1 VTAPY
6 KKPEHNYPLNEAF
19 NKQVSMLQ
27 IQSEH
32 AISFLKGHFQSLWD
46 LCVLIWDERSHKKAV
61 YWIVACIAIHSFA
74 TRCELERQSDD
85 HDLAD
90 DPFVAAGLSPAFDKG
105 ESTPATAQAQASAR
119 LVRGKEKREWL
130 KAVWMAENELY
141 DDDDDTHL

>member
-1 VTAPY
+1 MTALY

-74 TRCELERQSDD
+74 TQCELERQLDD

-90 DPFVAAGLSPAFDKG
+90 DPFVAAGLSPAFDEG
-105 ESTPATAQAQASAR
+105 ESTPATA
-119 LVRGKEKREWL
+119 
-130 KAVWMAENELY
+130 
-141 DDDDDTHL
+141 